1 MLKASSERP
10 CYRQQKSHWYAFAI
24 CYPRS
29 VLLLNHWPPLSR
41 RQKDDLLVL
50 FIHQSQGSV
59 VLRNFV
65 FIVTFEKGRSSR
77 IVYSSVTGFCF
88 SSLIRVL
95 CHFWER
101 TTFSYYLFIS
111 HRVLLFFVNSCFV
124 YCHFWEKVQRW
135 VTEVLKS
142 ALADTASLLLFS
154 VHTSRVL
161 WRLLQQKCLEEMLSM
176 FDMLWKARRNS
187 LYHRG
192 MGGRET
198 DR

>member
-77 IVYSSVTGFCF
+77 IIYSSVTGFCF

-111 HRVLLFFVNSCFV
+111 HRVLLFFVISC
-124 YCHFWEKVQRW
+124 
-135 VTEVLKS
+135 L
-142 ALADTASLLLFS
+142 LSLLRKDDLLVLFIHQSQGSIVLRNFVFIVTFEKGRSFSIIYSS
-154 VHTSRVL
+154 VTGFCCS
-161 WRLLQQKCLEEMLSM
+161 S
-176 FDMLWKARRNS
+176 
-187 LYHRG
+187 
-192 MGGRET
+192 
-198 DR
+198 